1 MRVEDILKPVSADA
15 PCGKDLFDAD
25 DADFTDYYFGVE
37 DRLPTSYFNI
47 AKGTLFD
54 GGSIDHKS
62 ETAQID
68 VLLKRTR
75 DLRLLGLE
83 AKFQILTGRFK
94 GFSDAVMAMAG
105 LIETYPDEVHPIAT
119 NERRNALEELDALV
133 TVVMPLDYATLITDK
148 RIGDVK
154 YRPYGTGVGKI
165 EPRAEEARGDSNAI
179 SGALGSSENAKA
191 VDLLYAQLVGLL
203 AALKSVAAASQARAQ
218 SFLPRFPNLEAKL
231 GDILEMVLAARGDL
245 GGVAAD
251 DDAGG
256 SGDAAAQG
264 DGSGDSGPVSGK
276 AATIT
281 INAPVGDVPDHKT
294 AFRMLHAIEHYFSTT
309 EPASLALVLVT
320 QSRLLIGRPLVE
332 ALDALMEN
340 SAPYASITFGTDT
353 GFAIPMARMRELS
366 GQANIASTEG
376 WIELSEDDVPVAEI
390 LSRDHAGMVLKQVED
405 FFRIRE
411 PASPIPI
418 LLFKARN
425 MLSKDFHALVRELIP
440 SSN

>member
-1 MRVEDILKPVSADA
+1 MRTEDILKPLSADA
-15 PCGKDLFDAD
+15 PCGEDLLEAD
-25 DADFTDYYFGVE
+25 DADFVDYYFGVE

-54 GGSIDHKS
+54 SGSVDQKS

-68 VLLKRTR
+68 ALLKRTR

-83 AKFQILTGRFK
+83 AKFQILSGKFK
-94 GFSDAVMAMAG
+94 GFAEAVLAMAG
-105 LIETYPDEVHPIAT
+105 LVDAYPQDVHPIAS
-119 NERRNALEELDALV
+119 NDRRNALEELDTLV
-133 TVVMPLDYATLITDK
+133 TIVMPLDYATLITDK

-154 YRPYGTGVGKI
+154 YRPYGTGTGKI

-191 VDLLYAQLVGLL
+191 VDQLYAQLLDIR
-203 AALKSVAAASQARAQ
+203 AALKTMVTASQGRTDA
-218 SFLPRFPNLEAKL
+218 FMPRFPNLETKI

-245 GGVAAD
+245 GGGATEAGTTDAA
-251 DDAGG
+251 
-256 SGDAAAQG
+256 GDASADIG
-264 DGSGDSGPVSGK
+264 MVSGQG
-276 AATIT
+276 ATIT
-281 INAPVGDVPDHKT
+281 INAAVGDVPDHKT
-294 AFRMLHAIEHYFSTT
+294 AYRMLHAIEHYFSTT

-376 WIELSEDDVPVAEI
+376 WSELSEDDTPVAEI

-405 FFRIRE
+405 FFRVRE

>member
-1 MRVEDILKPVSADA
+1 MKVDDILKPISADA
-15 PCGKDLFDAD
+15 PCGDDLLESD
-25 DADFTDYYFGVE
+25 DPDFIDYYFGVE

-54 GGSIDHKS
+54 SGSVDHKS
-62 ETAQID
+62 ETAKID
-68 VLLKRTR
+68 ALLKRSR

-83 AKFQILTGRFK
+83 AKFQILSGRFK
-94 GFSDAVMAMAG
+94 GFVDAVLAMAG
-105 LIETYPDEVHPIAT
+105 LVETYPDAAHPIAS
-119 NERRNALEELDALV
+119 NDRRNALEELDALV
-133 TVVMPLDYATLITDK
+133 TIVMPLDYATLISDK

-154 YRPYGTGVGKI
+154 YRPYGTGTGKI
-165 EPRAEEARGDSNAI
+165 EPRSDEVRGDSNAI
-179 SGALGSSENAKA
+179 AGALGSSENAKA
-191 VDLLYAQLVGLL
+191 VDQLYAQLVDVR
-203 AALKSVAAASQARAQ
+203 AAMKTMVSASQARTDG
-218 SFLPRFPNLEAKL
+218 FIPRFPNLETKIDDL
-231 GDILEMVLAARGDL
+231 IDMVLAARGDL
-245 GGVAAD
+245 SGAATDPNMGDVQNGSGAEAGADPGGVA
-251 DDAGG
+251 
-256 SGDAAAQG
+256 
-264 DGSGDSGPVSGK
+264 GK

-281 INAPVGDVPDHKT
+281 INAAVGDVPDHKT
-294 AFRMLHAIEHYFSTT
+294 AYRMLHAIEQYFSTT

-340 SAPYASITFGTDT
+340 SASYASITFGTDT

-376 WIELSEDDVPVAEI
+376 WLDLSGDESPAAEI

-425 MLSKDFHALVRELIP
+425 MLAKDFHALVRELIP
-440 SSN
+440 PSN

>member
-1 MRVEDILKPVSADA
+1 MRVDDILKPISPDA
-15 PCGKDLFDAD
+15 PCGEDLLESD
-25 DADFTDYYFGVE
+25 DPDFVDYYFGVE

-54 GGSIDHKS
+54 SSSVDHKS
-62 ETAQID
+62 ETVQID
-68 VLLKRTR
+68 ALLKRTR

-83 AKFQILTGRFK
+83 AKFQILSGRFK
-94 GFSDAVMAMAG
+94 GFADAVLAMAG
-105 LIETYPDEVHPIAT
+105 LVDAFPDQVHPVAS

-148 RIGDVK
+148 RLGDVR
-154 YRPYGTGVGKI
+154 YRPYGTGAGKI
-165 EPRAEEARGDSNAI
+165 DPRAEEARGDSNAI

-191 VDLLYAQLVGLL
+191 VDQLYAQLVAVGAGL
-203 AALKSVAAASQARAQ
+203 KTMVAASQARTDA
-218 SFLPRFPNLEAKL
+218 FLPRFPNLETKL

-245 GGVAAD
+245 AGVADEPA
-251 DDAGG
+251 DAGLAAVE
-256 SGDAAAQG
+256 GDAAPETGA
-264 DGSGDSGPVSGK
+264 VSGK
-276 AATIT
+276 SATIT
-281 INAPVGDVPDHKT
+281 INAAVGDVPDHKT
-294 AFRMLHAIEHYFSTT
+294 AYRMLHAIEHYFSTT

-340 SAPYASITFGTDT
+340 SAAYASITFGTDT

-366 GQANIASTEG
+366 GQANIASTES
-376 WIELSEDDVPVAEI
+376 WSQTSDEETPVAEI

-425 MLSKDFHALVRELIP
+425 MLGKDFHALVRELIP
-440 SSN
+440 PS